1 MMTVLLLALAASP
14 EERGAI
20 RREGPHA
27 VGGNADEELDA
38 VAAVHGEAGPWA
50 VAGWRM
56 AKHAMKELGPEV
68 TVKHESPRS
77 VQYSC
82 IADGAQAATKTSVGK
97 LSLQWV
103 EAKETRTTFT
113 SPKGQLTLVPS
124 AAFIKRFK
132 DAPREKA
139 RENAKTVLGLKDE
152 EIFTVAK

>member
-1 MMTVLLLALAASP
+1 MPLTLLLLALAAAP
-14 EERGAI
+14 ED
-20 RREGPHA
+20 
-27 VGGNADEELDA
+27 ADLDA

-56 AKHAMKELGPEV
+56 ARYALKELGPDLE
-68 TVKHESPRS
+68 VKHESPRQ

-97 LSLQWV
+97 LSLTWT
-103 EAKETRTTFT
+103 ESKETRTTFT
-113 SPKGQLTLVPS
+113 NAKGKSLTLVPA

-139 RENAKTVLGLKDE
+139 RENGRVVLSLKDE
-152 EIFTVAK
+152 DVFSVAH